1 MSPVH
6 VWGWGAGVEEE
17 AHLRRNIEN
26 ERKEYNM
33 AQVLTIYSEIHI
45 NSCRIHPDYINQVQM
60 NP

>member
-1 MSPVH
+1 M
-6 VWGWGAGVEEE
+6 EEE

-26 ERKEYNM
+26 ERKEYDM